1 MSRYRALV
9 SGGAGFI
16 GSHLVESLL
25 DDEAEVLVIDSF
37 HTGREANL
45 APLSGSGRLMI
56 ERADVS
62 QPLPP
67 SVIVRRFDRIYHLA
81 SPASPV
87 DYARLPLETL
97 SVNSIGTLHLL
108 ELAERDRARFV
119 MASTSEVYGDPLV
132 HPQPETYWGNVNS
145 IGPRA
150 CYDEGKR
157 FAESLTMTYVAK
169 YRVDAR
175 IARIFNTYGPRS
187 APGDGRMI
195 PNFCTQAISGEPL
208 TIYGDGLQT
217 RSCCYVTD
225 LVRGLRALMD
235 TPHLAGEVVNLGNPD
250 EQTVLEIAHHVLRVA
265 RSSSRMVHR
274 PLPVDDPTRRCPDI
288 AKAQRLLNWVPEIP
302 FDRGIRATL
311 DYFESAAARPV
322 ATAAAG

>member
-25 DDEAEVLVIDSF
+25 DDGAEVLVVDSL
-37 HTGREANL
+37 HTGSEANL
-45 APLSGSGRLMI
+45 APLFGTGRLVI
-56 ERADVS
+56 ERGDLSHA
-62 QPLPP
+62 LPP
-67 SVIVRRFDRIYHLA
+67 TVSVRRFDQIYHLA

-87 DYARLPLETL
+87 DYARFPLETL
-97 SVNSIGTLHLL
+97 RVNSIGTLQLL
-108 ELAERDRARFV
+108 ELAERNRARFV
-119 MASTSEVYGDPLV
+119 LASTSEVYGDPLT
-132 HPQPETYWGNVNS
+132 HPQPETYWGNVNPN
-145 IGPRA
+145 GPRS

-157 FAESLTMTYVAK
+157 FAESLTMTYVTK
-169 YRVDAR
+169 YGVDAR

-250 EQTVLEIAHHVLRVA
+250 EQTVLEIAQHVLRVA
-265 RSSSRMVHR
+265 RSNSLMVHC
-274 PLPVDDPTRRCPDI
+274 PLPVDDPIRRCPDI
-288 AKAQRLLNWVPEIP
+288 AKAQRLLSWAPEIS
-302 FDRGIRATL
+302 FDRGIRWTL
-311 DYFESAAARPV
+311 DYFGFEVDTPV
-322 ATAAAG
+322 ATAVAG